1 MRIGI
6 AGSMHYTEKLLEARD
21 KLISLGHDAFTSG
34 LTAPFIG
41 KSDEEKERIKIH
53 QKHAQD
59 AMREFWDRMQ
69 GADALLVM
77 NIERHDIPNYIGG
90 NTFLEMGF
98 AHVLHQK
105 IFLLNPI
112 PYIKFYQSE
121 IEAMNPIIINGNFL
135 LIK

>member
-1 MRIGI
+1 
-6 AGSMHYTEKLLEARD
+6 
-21 KLISLGHDAFTSG
+21 
-34 LTAPFIG
+34 
-41 KSDEEKERIKIH
+41 
-53 QKHAQD
+53 
-59 AMREFWDRMQ
+59 MQ

-105 IFLLNPI
+105 FFLLNPI